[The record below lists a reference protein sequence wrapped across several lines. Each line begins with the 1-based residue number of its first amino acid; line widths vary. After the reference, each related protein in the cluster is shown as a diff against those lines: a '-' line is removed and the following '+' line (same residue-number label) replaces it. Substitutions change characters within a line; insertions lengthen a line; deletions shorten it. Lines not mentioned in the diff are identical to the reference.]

1 MAEEKEFVF
10 EEWLAQG
17 VKGLMSCLKGEG
29 VLPEE
34 FKEHMQAARR
44 ERLLAIRSLLDAAI
58 ERAEEKPK
66 RKATEIEVE

>member
-1 MAEEKEFVF
+1 
-10 EEWLAQG
+10 
-17 VKGLMSCLKGEG
+17 MSYLRGKR

-34 FKEHMQAARR
+34 FREHMQAPRR

-58 ERAEEKPK
+58 ERAEKKAK